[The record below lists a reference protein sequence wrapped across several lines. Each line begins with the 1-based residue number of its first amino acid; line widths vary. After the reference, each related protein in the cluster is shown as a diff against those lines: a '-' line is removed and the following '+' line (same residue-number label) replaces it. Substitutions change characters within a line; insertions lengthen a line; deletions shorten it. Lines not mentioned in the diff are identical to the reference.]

1 MVRTKTPAKR
11 TRGEASSTMQPP
23 PQDHPMA
30 DWFLSNEDFNRYQSH
45 FAPRKII
52 PPRYMEPNFLIKNDF
67 PLLQECLIRQN
78 LVEHVKIKEVF
89 YPDLIAAVY
98 STLQINFSHDELE
111 ITFKLGHETHS
122 LDLSE
127 LVSLWKLDF
136 SGDELRVDTTHDARG
151 YSREAACNILI
162 LEEDL
167 EIMWRIASGHK
178 INWTTLIASHM
189 QRNMS
194 GKVTKGL
201 PYAMLW
207 TTIFKHL
214 NIDLNNAKKKELE
227 YNHCIDNHVLNHMK
241 RELNQAQVNVEEGAQ
256 EEQVME
262 EEPTQP
268 PQAGPSMQDMME
280 VLLRIE
286 QNQTSMASRLDKIEK
301 NQARMLRKI
310 RRVEAY
316 TFSEDEAEDD
326 DDEFWS

>member
-1 MVRTKTPAKR
+1 M
-11 TRGEASSTMQPP
+11 EPP

-30 DWFLSNEDFNRYQSH
+30 DWFLSNEDFNRYQSL
-45 FAPRKII
+45 FAPRKVI

-67 PLLQECLIRQN
+67 PLLQECLVRQN

-122 LDLSE
+122 LDSSE

-151 YSREAACNILI
+151 YSREAACNMFNIPFDLPKPTVGHLNIEHRLMHYLIVYAMVPRLHNHSLI

-167 EIMWRIASGHK
+167 EIMWRIANGHK

-201 PYAMLW
+201 PY
-207 TTIFKHL
+207 
-214 NIDLNNAKKKELE
+214 
-227 YNHCIDNHVLNHMK
+227 
-241 RELNQAQVNVEEGAQ
+241 
-256 EEQVME
+256 
-262 EEPTQP
+262 
-268 PQAGPSMQDMME
+268 
-280 VLLRIE
+280 
-286 QNQTSMASRLDKIEK
+286 
-301 NQARMLRKI
+301 
-310 RRVEAY
+310 
-316 TFSEDEAEDD
+316 
-326 DDEFWS
+326 